1 MLLKGPCCHGTYLD
15 FSFGALSCG
24 RSPLCGSADIISFY
38 TVDFMVG
45 FAVSF
50 TQRGCC
56 LGKWLWFCLF
66 AGYLW
71 RSWAG
76 WKVGTLKK
84 INVQKRFIVC
94 RFRFPLKNM
103 NLLTYVCYFQLF
115 IYLFI
120 YSFNLVKTMDQT
132 LQNIC
137 KEKIYVIPP
146 NLYKIIINRYIEVL
160 QIKMVIIN
168 NVN

>member
-1 MLLKGPCCHGTYLD
+1 
-15 FSFGALSCG
+15 
-24 RSPLCGSADIISFY
+24 
-38 TVDFMVG
+38 
-45 FAVSF
+45 
-50 TQRGCC
+50 
-56 LGKWLWFCLF
+56 
-66 AGYLW
+66 
-71 RSWAG
+71 
-76 WKVGTLKK
+76 
-84 INVQKRFIVC
+84 
-94 RFRFPLKNM
+94 M

-168 NVN
+168 NDN

>member
-84 INVQKRFIVC
+84 SMCKRG
-94 RFRFPLKNM
+94 
-103 NLLTYVCYFQLF
+103 LLYADSDFLWKIWTCWPMFVIFS
-115 IYLFI
+115 YLFI

>member
-1 MLLKGPCCHGTYLD
+1 MQ
-15 FSFGALSCG
+15 
-24 RSPLCGSADIISFY
+24 IQISFEKY
-38 TVDFMVG
+38 EPVDV
-45 FAVSF
+45 
-50 TQRGCC
+50 C
-56 LGKWLWFCLF
+56 LLF
-66 AGYLW
+66 
-71 RSWAG
+71 S
-76 WKVGTLKK
+76 V
-84 INVQKRFIVC
+84 
-94 RFRFPLKNM
+94 
-103 NLLTYVCYFQLF
+103 